1 MFSFCIDSCI
11 KYTLYDLLRSCESMT
26 SCFYFLN
33 LFISKQ
39 LKDLGLICF
48 FNVLWFCSDRIFV

>member
-1 MFSFCIDSCI
+1 MFSFCTDSCI

-26 SCFYFLN
+26 SWFYFLN

-48 FNVLWFCSDRIFV
+48 LNALCFCSDCVFV